1 MITAEEL
8 LEISDFRYR
17 GIKSLGAGGFAE
29 VFEVVD
35 ESSGDSK
42 ALKVFNW
49 ERCGDRETKN
59 KRISLF
65 KREAEVL
72 KQLRNPGIPKGE
84 EYCEFHPNWSMKPW
98 HCIIMEKIEGP
109 TLQDWM
115 GANQPISQAR
125 ALDWLQQLVEVLDYL
140 HQNGYF
146 HRDIKPAN
154 IMLQP
159 DGKLVII
166 DFGTVRKIS
175 DTYLAKIGSDRQLTR
190 SVSSGYTPLEQ
201 FDGKAVPQSDF
212 YALGHTFVYLLTGKE
227 CWELPKNERGKLLWR
242 KQAPQISQQLADL
255 IDRMSAPLPR
265 DRPRNTKDILQRL
278 SEIKSRAKPAARRIN
293 LALGSLILLGLINFP
308 VASPLAVT
316 LNKAG
321 VKNHRAGKMAIAEFS
336 YRAARLLKPDYGK
349 LEYNLGSLY
358 EEQGKPDMAMF
369 HYEKA
374 MQNGI
379 AAAYNN
385 QARLQILAGKCDRAI
400 SLLEQGLQQAKRN
413 YNKYALF
420 VNLGRAK
427 QCQEGYPE
435 AAINLQKALKID
447 DRNPVAHCLRAPV
460 MDKLGDKQ
468 GALFHL
474 QNCPSD
480 PNNPPEFE
488 AWLKDH
494 TRQRLL
500 ETS

>member
-8 LEISDFRYR
+8 LEISENRYR

-35 ESSGDSK
+35 ESTGESK

-49 ERCGDRETKN
+49 ERCDDRETKN

-65 KREAEVL
+65 KQEAEVL

-84 EYCEFHPNWSMKPW
+84 GYCKFHPHWRMEPF
-98 HCIIMEKIEGP
+98 HCIIMEKIEGQ

-115 GANQPISQAR
+115 GANQPISQER

-140 HQNGYF
+140 HQKGYF

-166 DFGTVRKIS
+166 DFGTVRKVT
-175 DTYLAKIGSDRQLTR
+175 DTYLAKIGSDREVTR
-190 SVSSGYTPLEQ
+190 SVSSGYTPFEQ
-201 FDGKAVPQSDF
+201 IQGKAVPQSDF

-227 CWELPKNERGKLLWR
+227 CWKLPKNERGKLLWR
-242 KQAPQISQQLADL
+242 KQAPQISQPLADL
-255 IDRMSAPLPR
+255 IDRMNAPFQWQ
-265 DRPRNTKDILQRL
+265 RPRNAQEIFQQL
-278 SEIKSRAKPAARRIN
+278 SEIKSRSKPSARRIN
-293 LALGSLILLGLINFP
+293 LALGSLIMLGLINFP

-349 LEYNLGSLY
+349 PEYNLGSLY
-358 EEQGKPDMAMF
+358 EEQGKPDRAML
-369 HYEKA
+369 HYEQA
-374 MQNGI
+374 IESGI

-385 QARLQILAGKCDRAI
+385 QARLQIIAGKCDAAI
-400 SLLEQGLQQAKRN
+400 FLLEQGWQHAKRN
-413 YNKYALF
+413 YNKYALL

-427 QCQEGYPE
+427 QCQERYPE
-435 AAINLQKALKID
+435 AASDLQKALKID
-447 DRNPVAHCLRAPV
+447 DLNPVAHCLRAPV

-494 TRQRLL
+494 TLQRLL
-500 ETS
+500 ETN